1 MNTDERVITLV
12 GQPNSGKTTLFNHLT
27 GSRFKTV
34 NYPGSTV
41 DYAIGTA
48 KLSSRRSATVFD
60 TPGIISL
67 FPKTED
73 EKMTMYALTHVAL
86 LSKRQSRYPDLV
98 VSVVDATQPIRHL
111 VLVKQLIDAG
121 FRVLVVLTMTD
132 IAKKRGISFK
142 IETLQQILKC
152 PVVEINGRTGFGLSE
167 LRCIVDNTLQV
178 EIPQTT
184 LNLPQAL
191 DGQTIRGYFAWAE
204 DLVKQSKTTLPVK
217 NREFD
222 PDVVMLHPILGPI
235 LFLGVMTVFF
245 WSMFWLAAPLMDGV
259 DTAFSSLAQWVGH
272 SLPNQWWSHLITDG
286 VITGVGAVAVFIP
299 QIVILFFALGL
310 LESSGYLARGAVL
323 VDRPLSMIGLNGKS
337 FVPLLSG
344 FACAIPAMMAARTI
358 PNRKERLLTILV
370 IPLMSCSARLPVFG
384 LLLSLLFVSHP
395 LWAGI
400 GLTVIYVGSI
410 VIGSV
415 VAAIAGRFFKAETV
429 YSGFQIELP
438 QWRWPILKNVILQT
452 YDQSLSFVRRAGPT
466 IVVVGICL
474 WALTYFPTPEAS
486 FAGDIG
492 KWLTPIL
499 EPMGVDWRVGVALLL
514 AFAAREVFVS
524 ALAVIF
530 AVQNPDSTASMLSVL
545 KHATFEQSSQLIFT
559 PATIVG
565 LVLFFM
571 VSMQCLSTL
580 VVAKKETG
588 NWVMPGIMLGVYMT
602 LAYALAVIAVQ
613 GLRLIGIM

>member
-1 MNTDERVITLV
+1 
-12 GQPNSGKTTLFNHLT
+12 
-27 GSRFKTV
+27 
-34 NYPGSTV
+34 
-41 DYAIGTA
+41 
-48 KLSSRRSATVFD
+48 
-60 TPGIISL
+60 
-67 FPKTED
+67 
-73 EKMTMYALTHVAL
+73 MTMYALTHVAL

-98 VSVVDATQPIRHL
+98 ISVVDATQPIRHL

>member
-98 VSVVDATQPIRHL
+98 ISVVDATQPIRHL

-121 FRVLVVLTMTD
+121 FRVLIVLTMTD

>member
-1 MNTDERVITLV
+1 M
-12 GQPNSGKTTLFNHLT
+12 
-27 GSRFKTV
+27 
-34 NYPGSTV
+34 
-41 DYAIGTA
+41 
-48 KLSSRRSATVFD
+48 
-60 TPGIISL
+60 
-67 FPKTED
+67 
-73 EKMTMYALTHVAL
+73 
-86 LSKRQSRYPDLV
+86 
-98 VSVVDATQPIRHL
+98 
-111 VLVKQLIDAG
+111 
-121 FRVLVVLTMTD
+121 
-132 IAKKRGISFK
+132 
-142 IETLQQILKC
+142 
-152 PVVEINGRTGFGLSE
+152 
-167 LRCIVDNTLQV
+167 
-178 EIPQTT
+178 
-184 LNLPQAL
+184 
-191 DGQTIRGYFAWAE
+191 
-204 DLVKQSKTTLPVK
+204 
-217 NREFD
+217 
-222 PDVVMLHPILGPI
+222 
-235 LFLGVMTVFF
+235 
-245 WSMFWLAAPLMDGV
+245 
-259 DTAFSSLAQWVGH
+259 
-272 SLPNQWWSHLITDG
+272 
-286 VITGVGAVAVFIP
+286 AVFIP

-492 KWLTPIL
+492 KWLTPSL

>member
-98 VSVVDATQPIRHL
+98 ISVVDATQPIRHL

-121 FRVLVVLTMTD
+121 FRVLIVLTMTD

-152 PVVEINGRTGFGLSE
+152 PVVEMNGRTGFGLSE

-415 VAAIAGRFFKAETV
+415 VAAIARRFFKAETV

>member
-98 VSVVDATQPIRHL
+98 ISVVDATQPIRHL